1 MAVGQDCE
9 ETVWAAV
16 LDVRVPR
23 RVRDEKRD
31 EQVKVLLETHGGDI
45 GRARATFRM
54 IHLGAVVQG
63 RRPGGACLPSRAR
76 WPEVEGTEYHA
87 RGFVTHSFRLS
98 IFLMVFGELSVA
110 SNGQ

>member
-1 MAVGQDCE
+1 M
-9 ETVWAAV
+9 
-16 LDVRVPR
+16 

-87 RGFVTHSFRLS
+87 RGFVTHSFRLYL
-98 IFLMVFGELSVA
+98 FLNGFWSEAYLSMGNEIIVR
-110 SNGQ
+110 